1 MKRIVKHPGG
11 CAQSPLSSAFLSS
24 YSWQFLALSSGGA
37 CWIDLALQTAD
48 RRYQNEGAVRDIIQE
63 HVSWLHLCGV
73 QKNLYPSAPANN
85 LRRMEDYAHR
95 QCVAIF
101 AH

>member
-1 MKRIVKHPGG
+1 MG
-11 CAQSPLSSAFLSS
+11 
-24 YSWQFLALSSGGA
+24 
-37 CWIDLALQTAD
+37 LALQTAD
-48 RRYQNEGAVRDIIQE
+48 HRYQNEGAVRDIIQE

-85 LRRMEDYAHR
+85 LHRMEDYAHR

-101 AH
+101 VH

>member
-1 MKRIVKHPGG
+1 MLF
-11 CAQSPLSSAFLSS
+11 QSS
-24 YSWQFLALSSGGA
+24 YSWAISCAQLWWCLLDG
-37 CWIDLALQTAD
+37 LALQTAD

-85 LRRMEDYAHR
+85 LHRMEDYTHC

-101 AH
+101 VH